1 MAWFINTCN
10 MSWVLHHDT
19 YDVILVIWNV
29 YHMNMKYIQH
39 QIAFQYKKQK
49 AFSRS
54 VS

>member
-1 MAWFINTCN
+1 MAWVINTCN

-19 YDVILVIWNV
+19 YDVIIWNV
-29 YHMNMKYIQH
+29 YHMNMKSVLH

-49 AFSRS
+49 AFPRS